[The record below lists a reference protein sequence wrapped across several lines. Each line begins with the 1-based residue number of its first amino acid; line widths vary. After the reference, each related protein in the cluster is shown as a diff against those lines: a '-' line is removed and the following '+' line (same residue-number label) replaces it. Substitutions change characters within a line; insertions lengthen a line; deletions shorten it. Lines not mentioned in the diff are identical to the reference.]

1 MSHPGDALR
10 AARTGAAIFPLASR
24 ALLAVSGADRVRFL
38 QGQLSNDVAG
48 LDPAGPRSGCY
59 ALVLTPQG
67 RIVADLHVLARPGE
81 LWLETA
87 AARAAAVAARLEKYV
102 IADDVRIADRGA
114 GWARFAIE
122 GPRARA
128 LLAAAAPGAAL
139 ELLPDAWAPLRIA
152 GAEALVAAF
161 GWSGEP
167 ALQLFVPRAAEEAAR
182 EALRAAGAATGAAWG
197 DPAALE
203 ILRIE
208 AGVPAAGAELGE
220 EVLPAEARLVERAVS
235 FTKGCYTGQEVV
247 ARMHSRARVGHLLVG
262 LLLAP
267 EAPDAALP
275 APGAALLH
283 GGAKVGELTSV
294 ARSPAAGA
302 IALGYLRAAH
312 AGPGTELAC
321 DGGRARVAVLPFA
334 AARVGASAGAP

>member
-1 MSHPGDALR
+1 MSHTDAALR
-10 AARTGAAIFPLASR
+10 AARTGVAIFPLATR

-38 QGQLSNDVAG
+38 QGQLTNDVAG
-48 LDPAGPRSGCY
+48 LDPAGPRSGCH

-67 RIVADLHVLARPGE
+67 RIVADLHVLARSDE

-87 AARAAAVAARLEKYV
+87 AARAAAVLARLAKYV
-102 IADDVRIADRGA
+102 IADDVRIADLGA
-114 GWARFAIE
+114 GWARFSIE
-122 GPRARA
+122 GPRAHA

-139 ELLPDAWAPLRIA
+139 DLLPDAWAPLRIA
-152 GAEALVAAF
+152 GVEALVAAF

-167 ALQLFVPRAAEEAAR
+167 AFQLFVPHAAEAGAR
-182 EALRAAGAATGAAWG
+182 EALREAGAKAGAAWG
-197 DPAALE
+197 DPAALDV
-203 ILRIE
+203 LRVE

-220 EVLPAEARLVERAVS
+220 EVLPAEARLVERTVS

-262 LLLAP
+262 LALVP
-267 EAPDAALP
+267 EADASLP
-275 APGAALLH
+275 APGAALLLA
-283 GGAKVGELTSV
+283 GAKVGELTSV

-312 AGPGTELAC
+312 AEPDTELAYE
-321 DGGRARVAVLPFA
+321 GGRARVAALPFA
-334 AARVGASAGAP
+334 AARVGSGTGAP